1 MSGKKINI
9 APSIL
14 SADLLKLEEQVKAVS
29 ENGADFIHVDIMDG
43 RFVPNITFGPNIVK
57 TLKRITDIPLDVHL
71 MIVEPE
77 KYINAFIDAG
87 ADILTVHQ
95 EATVHLH
102 RALQSIKEKGVKAG
116 VALNPATPV
125 ANIENVIEE
134 LDLLLVMSVN
144 PGFGGQKFINRSLK
158 KIEEARRL
166 LDNSESRALLE
177 VDGGINVETAKYVV
191 KAGADTLVAGSAIF
205 SQGDFVSAMKAIK
218 AGGEEALSDFA

>member
-1 MSGKKINI
+1 MSGKTINI

-144 PGFGGQKFINRSLK
+144 PGFGGQKFINRSLR
-158 KIEEARRL
+158 KIEEARIL
-166 LDNSESRALLE
+166 LDNSGSRALLE
-177 VDGGINVETAKYVV
+177 VDGGINVETAKSVV

-205 SQGDFVSAMKAIK
+205 SQRDFVSAMKSIK
-218 AGGEEALSDFA
+218 ASGEEALSDFA

>member
-125 ANIENVIEE
+125 VNIANVIEE

-166 LDNSESRALLE
+166 LDNSGSRALLE

-205 SQGDFVSAMKAIK
+205 SQGDFVLAMKAIK
-218 AGGEEALSDFA
+218 ASGEEALSDFA